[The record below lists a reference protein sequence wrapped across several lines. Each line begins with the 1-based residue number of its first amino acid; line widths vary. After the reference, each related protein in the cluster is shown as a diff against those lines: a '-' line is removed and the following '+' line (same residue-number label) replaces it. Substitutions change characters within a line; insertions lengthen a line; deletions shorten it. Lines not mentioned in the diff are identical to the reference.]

1 MINMVEKKDDSK
13 IKKVVKKTTSQEA
26 PKPVEQ
32 KYFAED
38 LANGMGI
45 SSYDF
50 FLIKR
55 VARIQNGTLITRS
68 EMQKLY
74 NKIIRR

>member
-1 MINMVEKKDDSK
+1 MVEKKDDSK
-13 IKKVVKKTTSQEA
+13 IKKVVKKTTPQEA

-38 LANGMGI
+38 LANRMGI
-45 SSYDF
+45 GSYDF

-55 VARIQNGTLITRS
+55 AARIQNGTPITRS

-74 NKIIRR
+74 NEVIGR